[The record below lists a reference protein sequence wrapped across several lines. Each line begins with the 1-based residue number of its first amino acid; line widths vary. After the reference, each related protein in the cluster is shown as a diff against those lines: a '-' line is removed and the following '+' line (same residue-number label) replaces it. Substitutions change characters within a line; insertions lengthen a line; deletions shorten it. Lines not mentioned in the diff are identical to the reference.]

1 MQYCLDNKSYVGC
14 DLPNLDAD
22 VESEMSDDF
31 VDGNE
36 SNDEGAEQN
45 TSGIKNSFES
55 TCNTVESG
63 TGVVQTTSDENGHC
77 LKVELRQGFVK
88 SALLNSE
95 GQNLSQ
101 RKSSVEDRPINVRIA
116 SDICSE
122 DSSICFKN
130 EDEQCEGYM
139 KLTPLISEG
148 DGQIL
153 SQRKSS
159 VEDGPINVG
168 IANNVDQSFSQE
180 PVRCFKK
187 EADVYEDDIS
197 QPKNYVDERMSN
209 NVFEP
214 ITKTFD
220 RSVESKGGSS
230 VDKLDTVKSIGG
242 SKRAGGGASV
252 SEVGINGTDG
262 SIRNTG
268 CSSMDKQVGGTY
280 MDNMD
285 MKGTEG
291 VSRVNEGVCGSR
303 EHDCVASNNEPKITK
318 GMLNYGPRRHD
329 TEISESG
336 QTLGSSDLLSTINS
350 SCKEDAVDDEINC
363 FDNETPTRSV
373 AVGEKNFSESSDEE
387 LEEIVYK
394 GDTG

>member
-1 MQYCLDNKSYVGC
+1 LDNKSYVGC
-14 DLPNLDAD
+14 DLPSLNARF
-22 VESEMSDDF
+22 ESEMSDDY
-31 VDGNE
+31 VDGDE

-45 TSGIKNSFES
+45 TSGLKNSFES
-55 TCNTVESG
+55 TCNKVGSG

-95 GQNLSQ
+95 GQDLSQ
-101 RKSSVEDRPINVRIA
+101 RKSCVEDGPINVRIA
-116 SDICSE
+116 SDVCSE
-122 DSSICFKN
+122 ESSICFKN
-130 EDEQCEGYM
+130 EDEQYESYT

-168 IANNVDQSFSQE
+168 IANNVDQSFNEE

-187 EADVYEDDIS
+187 EAEVYEDDIS
-197 QPKNYVDERMSN
+197 QLKNYVDERVS
-209 NVFEP
+209 
-214 ITKTFD
+214 TKGRTP
-220 RSVESKGGSS
+220 

-242 SKRAGGGASV
+242 SKRAGGGATV

-268 CSSMDKQVGGTY
+268 CSLMDKQVGGIY

-285 MKGTEG
+285 MKGTEE

-303 EHDCVASNNEPKITK
+303 EDDCVASNNDTK
-318 GMLNYGPRRHD
+318 TTEGMLNYGPRRHD
-329 TEISESG
+329 TEISR
-336 QTLGSSDLLSTINS
+336 QTLGSSDLLSTISS
-350 SCKEDAVDDEINC
+350 SCKEDAVDEEMNC

-373 AVGEKNFSESSDEE
+373 AVGEENLSESSDEE